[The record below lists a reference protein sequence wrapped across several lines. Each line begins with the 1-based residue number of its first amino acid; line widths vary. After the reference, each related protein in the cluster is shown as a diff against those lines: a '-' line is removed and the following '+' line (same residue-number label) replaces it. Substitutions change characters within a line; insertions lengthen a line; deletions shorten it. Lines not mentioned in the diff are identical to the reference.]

1 MTKENL
7 IGERIKELRKSKGL
21 TQEELGKIIG
31 VQKSAVLKYEN
42 GSVQNLKRTTIAKL
56 ADFFKVAPYYL
67 MGFDSD
73 EKEDDVISKYNL
85 TPDELSEYN
94 RIMEMN
100 LLMFNNR
107 KISKDDKEKL
117 EKTLKEIF
125 VKSLLLKREEEN
137 K

>member
-56 ADFFKVAPYYL
+56 ADFFKVPPYYL

-85 TPDELSEYN
+85 TPNELSEYN

-125 VKSLLLKREEEN
+125 IKSLLLKREEEN